1 MRVNTQHLRTILI
14 NINMSSLHHEVTPTF
29 NKAIYDS
36 LLEVGTDLRQKPWS
50 HEVDFKDPDPGIET
64 EVGALFNNP
73 TISWH
78 DILQQL
84 PEILQRYK
92 KYTEDIMNTI
102 HDLAAKS
109 PQPKDV
115 FDDVMNV
122 IDNQSSTQQPAS
134 TAIRRTNLRSLPQP
148 ITKPL

>member
-1 MRVNTQHLRTILI
+1 
-14 NINMSSLHHEVTPTF
+14 MSALHHEVTPTF

-36 LLEVGTDLRQKPWS
+36 LLEVGTDLRQRPWS

-84 PEILQRYK
+84 PEILQRYE

-102 HDLAAKS
+102 HGLAAKS
-109 PQPKDV
+109 QQPKDV
-115 FDDVMNV
+115 FDNVMNV
-122 IDNQSSTQQPAS
+122 INNQSSKPAAQQQTS
-134 TAIRRTNLRSLPQP
+134 TPIKRTNLRSLPQP
-148 ITKPL
+148 ITKPF